1 MTFGYKNFK
10 VIGDSYTRFYREVLN
25 RKLPCMDIKELKGVL
40 YFRVSVEF
48 SREITDLCDE
58 LGLVYEIT
66 KRKGLFTKVKKLL
79 AHKGIII
86 GAASV
91 AAVCIVLSNF
101 VFKFNILCDDADI
114 QKAILA
120 VLKENG
126 VEAGSYIPNLNLV
139 VLERELKQKVDDIS
153 WAGISVS
160 GSTLTIDV
168 VKNVEE
174 PESRKVRMPCN
185 LIAKYDAVIDKIEVF
200 DGQLMT
206 TIGSAVVKGDIL
218 VSGTVVNETITYEN
232 GKEIKDIDIKYVRS
246 LAKIYGTFEQKVII
260 EQTFEDKQ
268 EVISEETI
276 KKRYLR
282 IFDMEIPLFFT
293 APKGNYI
300 SESEYSG
307 LSIGENEI
315 PIGINTVSLNKYS
328 FEENIYSESEALQ
341 LAKEQLSKYEE
352 NFFDDYEIKNVETTE
367 EITEEGVLLTAV
379 YTLYGEISKESE
391 FFIAK

>member
-168 VKNVEE
+168 V
-174 PESRKVRMPCN
+174 
-185 LIAKYDAVIDKIEVF
+185 
-200 DGQLMT
+200 
-206 TIGSAVVKGDIL
+206 
-218 VSGTVVNETITYEN
+218 
-232 GKEIKDIDIKYVRS
+232 
-246 LAKIYGTFEQKVII
+246 
-260 EQTFEDKQ
+260 
-268 EVISEETI
+268 
-276 KKRYLR
+276 
-282 IFDMEIPLFFT
+282 IPT
-293 APKGNYI
+293 
-300 SESEYSG
+300 S
-307 LSIGENEI
+307 
-315 PIGINTVSLNKYS
+315 
-328 FEENIYSESEALQ
+328 
-341 LAKEQLSKYEE
+341 
-352 NFFDDYEIKNVETTE
+352 
-367 EITEEGVLLTAV
+367 
-379 YTLYGEISKESE
+379 
-391 FFIAK
+391 